1 MRRLRLFT
9 LIFLLA
15 GCAPIPNLWGSSL
28 PPAPT
33 PTGLSQLPGPTLQ
46 AAAIPVT
53 ATFESTA
60 TIPPATTEPPGVTP
74 AATATVR
81 VTPTPAGV
89 SVKRVLIIS
98 FDGMRTDAIE
108 AAPMPN
114 LMELMKTSAYN
125 LTNARTIDYSS
136 TSPSHASM
144 LSGLCVED
152 HGMIYDKYFIY
163 MGYSKGVDIF
173 DLAHAAEMRT
183 VMIVSKDKLRQLA
196 EPETTDVF
204 KVAYGEPAI
213 LRAVLPEID
222 KDFGLMLIHFA
233 GPDLRGHKY
242 GWMSGEYLKVLR
254 IGDEALGT
262 IFQELK
268 DKGLFDSTLI
278 IVTADHGGHDKN
290 HIGTVIEDYRIPWI
304 AHGPGVAPQEL
315 TLRMYTMD
323 TAATAAYALGLPLQP
338 DWDGIP
344 IFQIFGEPQTVIHE
358 KYPCKT

>member
-1 MRRLRLFT
+1 MRTLRIITF
-9 LIFLLA
+9 LILLA

-28 PPAPT
+28 APAPT
-33 PTGLSQLPGPTLQ
+33 PTGLPPLPEPAQQ
-46 AAAIPVT
+46 AEATATAFVT
-53 ATFESTA
+53 ATGLPTA
-60 TIPPATTEPPGVTP
+60 TITP
-74 AATATVR
+74 AATGIAR
-81 VTPTPAGV
+81 VSPTPAGAG
-89 SVKRVLIIS
+89 VKRVLLIS

-108 AAPMPN
+108 EAPMPN
-114 LMELMKTSAYN
+114 LMELMQGSAYN
-125 LTNARTIDYSS
+125 LTNDRTIDYSS

-144 LSGLCVED
+144 LSGLCMED
-152 HGMIYDKYFIY
+152 HGVIYDKYFKY

-183 VMIVSKDKLRQLA
+183 VMIVSKDKLRQMA

-204 KVAYGEPAI
+204 EVAYGEPAI

-222 KDFGLMLIHFA
+222 KDFGLMFIHFA

-254 IGDEALGT
+254 IGDEALGK

-268 DKGLFDSTLI
+268 DQNLFDTTLI

-290 HIGTVIEDYRIPWI
+290 HIGLFIEDYRIPWI
-304 AHGPGVAPQEL
+304 AHGPGVVPQEL
-315 TLRMYTMD
+315 TLKMYTMD
-323 TAATAAYALGLPLQP
+323 TAATVAYALGLPLQP
-338 DWDGIP
+338 EWDGIP
-344 IFQIFGEPQTVIHE
+344 IYQIFGEPQIVTHE